1 MVYRCP
7 TSYTYW
13 QFRIHKMKKENF
25 SSSWGFILTAAGS
38 AIGLGNIWRF
48 PYLCG
53 QYGGLSF
60 ILIYLLILVFICNP
74 LMVSEIAIGRTAKSN
89 CVDAYKVIGEKAGI
103 KHLGIWSV
111 FGGWFAVIGVTL
123 CLSFYFLVAGWVLY
137 YFLEAV
143 SGKLMYIEQTQLA
156 PEFERLT
163 QSFSVQLSCGWIF
176 LFVTT
181 LIVIAGVK
189 KGIERAGLY
198 LMPLLFVIFILL
210 CLRSLT
216 LEGANKGIG
225 FLLTVQPKYW
235 GFTENGFNFKL
246 LTDTFT
252 AALGQAFISLS
263 LGFGVLLVY
272 GSYFSPKENMFKA
285 VHHIEFFDTL
295 AALLSAVIIIP
306 AIFSAGLSTTSGPGL
321 TFISLPHVFQHLS
334 GGHFWAL
341 SFYLLLILATVTS
354 TISIFEVLTNL
365 LIDKLKLQ
373 RYSAA
378 IAVMFIAG
386 FCFTMVTA
394 SFSGALDIK
403 IWGRDLFTLY
413 DWLVSTYT
421 ATIVSLAMALFVGY
435 KAMKPII
442 HNIRRSAHVSTAF
455 TRYFLVTLR
464 YIAPLGLAIL
474 LFMAFLSF

>member
-1 MVYRCP
+1 
-7 TSYTYW
+7 
-13 QFRIHKMKKENF
+13 MKKENF
-25 SSSWGFILTAAGS
+25 GSKWGFILAAAGS
-38 AIGLGNIWRF
+38 AVGLGNIWRF

-53 QYGGLSF
+53 QHGGLSF
-60 ILIYLLILVFICNP
+60 ILVYLLILFLICNP
-74 LMVSEIAIGRTAKSN
+74 LMVAEISIGRTSKSN
-89 CVDAYKVIGEKAGI
+89 CVDAYRVIGENVGI
-103 KHLGIWSV
+103 KHLRLWSF

-143 SGKLMYIEQTQLA
+143 SGKLMQIEQTQLA
-156 PEFERLT
+156 AEFEHLT
-163 QSFSVQLSCGWIF
+163 QSFSIQLMCGWIF

-189 KGIERAGLY
+189 KGIERVGLY
-198 LMPLLFVIFILL
+198 FMPILFVIFVLL
-210 CLRSLT
+210 CIRSST
-216 LEGANKGIG
+216 LDGADKGIS
-225 FLLTVQPKYW
+225 FLLTLQPQYLGW
-235 GFTENGFNFKL
+235 TENGLNFKL
-246 LTDTFT
+246 LADTFT

-263 LGFGVLLVY
+263 LGFGALLVY

-285 VHHIEFFDTL
+285 VHHIEIFDTL

-306 AIFSAGLSTTSGPGL
+306 AIFSAGMSASSGPGL

-334 GGHFWAL
+334 GGHFWSL
-341 SFYLLLILATVTS
+341 IFYLLLILATVTS

-365 LIDKLKLQ
+365 LITKFNMQ
-373 RYSAA
+373 RYRATV
-378 IAVMFIAG
+378 AVMFIAG

-403 IWGRDLFTLY
+403 ILGRDLFTFA

-421 ATIVSLAMALFVGY
+421 AAIVSLTMALFVGY

-442 HNIRRSAHVSTAF
+442 HNIRRSAHVSSAF

-464 YIAPLGLAIL
+464 YIAPFGLSIL
-474 LFMAFLSF
+474 LIMAVFN

>member
-1 MVYRCP
+1 
-7 TSYTYW
+7 
-13 QFRIHKMKKENF
+13 MKKETF

-60 ILIYLLILVFICNP
+60 ILVYLLILLFICNP
-74 LMVSEIAIGRTAKSN
+74 LMVSEIAIGRASKSN
-89 CVDAYKVIGEKAGI
+89 CVDAYEHIGKEVGLS
-103 KHLGIWSV
+103 HLKIWSF
-111 FGGWFAVIGVTL
+111 FGGWFAVAGVTL

-143 SGKLMYIEQTQLA
+143 SGKLMQIEHTQLTA
-156 PEFERLT
+156 EFEQLT
-163 QSFSVQLSCGWIF
+163 HSFSIQLSCGLIF

-198 LMPLLFVIFILL
+198 LMPILFMIFVMLS
-210 CLRSLT
+210 LRALTLDGADRGISFLLT
-216 LEGANKGIG
+216 LEPQY
-225 FLLTVQPKYW
+225 L
-235 GFTENGFNFKL
+235 GFTSNGFSFKAL
-246 LTDTFT
+246 ADTFT

-285 VHHIEFFDTL
+285 VRHIEIFDTL
-295 AALLSAVIIIP
+295 AAILSAVIIIP
-306 AIFSAGLSTTSGPGL
+306 AIFSAELSVASGPGL
-321 TFISLPHVFQHLS
+321 TFISLPHVFQNLS

-341 SFYLLLILATVTS
+341 TFYLLLMLATVTS

-365 LIDKLKLQ
+365 LIDKFKLQ

-378 IAVMFIAG
+378 IVVMIIAV
-386 FCFTMVTA
+386 FCFTMVAA
-394 SFSGALDIK
+394 SFSGAWNIK
-403 IWGRDLFTLY
+403 ILGRDLFSLA

-421 ATIVSLAMALFVGY
+421 ATIVSLTMALFVGY

-442 HNIRRSAHVSTAF
+442 HNIRRSAHVSSAF

-464 YIAPLGLAIL
+464 YVAPVGLIIL
-474 LFMAFLSF
+474 LVMAFVG

>member
-1 MVYRCP
+1 
-7 TSYTYW
+7 
-13 QFRIHKMKKENF
+13 MKKESF

-60 ILIYLLILVFICNP
+60 ILVYLLILFFICNP
-74 LMVSEIAIGRTAKSN
+74 LMVSEIAIGRASKSN
-89 CVDAYKVIGEKAGI
+89 CVDAYKIIGEEAGL
-103 KHLGIWSV
+103 KHLGIWSF
-111 FGGWFAVIGVTL
+111 FGGWFAVAGVTL

-143 SGKLMYIEQTQLA
+143 SGKLMHIEQAQLTT
-156 PEFERLT
+156 EFEQLT
-163 QSFSVQLSCGWIF
+163 HSFSIQLSCGWIF

-198 LMPLLFVIFILL
+198 LMPVLFIIFVLL
-210 CLRSLT
+210 CFRSLT
-216 LEGANKGIG
+216 LDGADEGIS
-225 FLLTVQPKYW
+225 FLLAIQPKYL
-235 GFTENGFNFKL
+235 GFTETGFNFNIL
-246 LTDTFT
+246 ADTFT

-285 VHHIEFFDTL
+285 VRHIEIFDTL

-321 TFISLPHVFQHLS
+321 TFISLPHVFQHLT
-334 GGHFWAL
+334 GGHFWAFT
-341 SFYLLLILATVTS
+341 FYLLLILATVTS

-365 LIDKLKLQ
+365 LMDKLKMQ
-373 RYSAA
+373 RYSAS
-378 IAVMFIAG
+378 IAVMFVAG

-394 SFSGALDIK
+394 SFSGALNIK
-403 IWGRDLFTLY
+403 VLGRDLFTLA

-421 ATIVSLAMALFVGY
+421 AAIVSLTMALFVGY
-435 KAMKPII
+435 KAMKSII
-442 HNIRRSAHVSTAF
+442 HNIRRSAHVSGIF

-464 YIAPLGLAIL
+464 YIAPAGLIIL
-474 LFMAFLSF
+474 LIMSFVD

>member
-1 MVYRCP
+1 
-7 TSYTYW
+7 
-13 QFRIHKMKKENF
+13 MKKENF

-60 ILIYLLILVFICNP
+60 ILVYLLILLFICNP
-74 LMVSEIAIGRTAKSN
+74 LMVSEIAIGRTSKSN
-89 CVDAYKVIGEKAGI
+89 CVDAYKLIGQDVGI
-103 KHLGIWSV
+103 KHLGLWSF

-143 SGKLMYIEQTQLA
+143 SGKLMQIEHTQLTT
-156 PEFERLT
+156 EFEQLT
-163 QSFSVQLSCGWIF
+163 QSFSIQLSCGWIF

-198 LMPLLFVIFILL
+198 LMPLLFVIFVML

-216 LEGANKGIG
+216 LDGADKGIS
-225 FLLTVQPKYW
+225 FLLTLQPKYL
-235 GFTENGFNFKL
+235 GFTADGFSFKIL
-246 LTDTFT
+246 VDTFT

-285 VHHIEFFDTL
+285 VRHIEVFDTL

-306 AIFSAGLSTTSGPGL
+306 AIFAAGLSTTSGPGL
-321 TFISLPHVFQHLS
+321 TFISLPHVFQNLS

-354 TISIFEVLTNL
+354 TISIFEVLANL
-365 LIDKLKLQ
+365 LMDKLNIK
-373 RYSAA
+373 RYGAA
-378 IAVMFIAG
+378 VAVMIIAG

-403 IWGRDLFTLY
+403 VFGRDLFTLA

-421 ATIVSLAMALFVGY
+421 ATIVSLTMALFVGY

-442 HNIRRSAHVSTAF
+442 HNIRRSAHVSGAF

-464 YIAPLGLAIL
+464 YVAPFGLAVL
-474 LFMAFLSF
+474 LIMAFCG